1 LFSSSESASKKQRQ
15 TLPSPSKGLE
25 EPAPA
30 SPVAGPSKGEPEK
43 PRTSSQRKKPSKAK
57 VVKESKAEEVVE
69 ESKAEEVVEES
80 KAEEVV
86 EEISLEGVPVMIP
99 ISADVDLGELADDY
113 VQSIVTEE
121 YDTETSTAKGNFP
134 FSSRIQFSNYLPFL
148 VN

>member
-1 LFSSSESASKKQRQ
+1 MLGCSPPQKVLQKKQRQ

-30 SPVAGPSKGEPEK
+30 SHVAGPSKGEPEK

-69 ESKAEEVVEES
+69 ESKAEEVVEE
-80 KAEEVV
+80 
-86 EEISLEGVPVMIP
+86 ISLEGVPVMIP
-99 ISADVDLGELADDY
+99 ISADVDLGELADNY
-113 VQSIVTEE
+113 VQSVVTEE

>member
-69 ESKAEEVVEES
+69 E
-80 KAEEVV
+80 
-86 EEISLEGVPVMIP
+86 ISLEGVPVMIP

-113 VQSIVTEE
+113 VQSVVTEE

>member
-1 LFSSSESASKKQRQ
+1 MR
-15 TLPSPSKGLE
+15 
-25 EPAPA
+25 
-30 SPVAGPSKGEPEK
+30 
-43 PRTSSQRKKPSKAK
+43 SQKKKPSKAK
-57 VVKESKAEEVVE
+57 VVK
-69 ESKAEEVVEES
+69 ES

-113 VQSIVTEE
+113 VQSVVTEE
-121 YDTETSTAKGNFP
+121 YDTSTAKGNFP